1 MKKSLLLLAMLA
13 ATQQAYAL
21 SEPDKYGVW
30 RVNDYP
36 IQGAQNYNISLQ
48 DAVTLPGGG
57 DRRFDLQF
65 TIACKPGTPV
75 VVTSDIDNSSTP
87 GLIID
92 GKRYEDIQNL
102 GDSFN
107 TFWNSLRQA
116 KTLKMI
122 TGNEELP
129 LPITDL
135 AKVLPP
141 IDSASNVCVTKEKPE
156 PEQPTPTKNEWGKYG
171 SPSEGYHYFVY
182 NRGDSFSI
190 ACQPNKPAAI
200 TANVGGYS
208 NLGSAPY
215 LSDFVFTV
223 DGKVF
228 IAHQA
233 LKEKKAL
240 DTLWNELRKAKELDV
255 YPNGKGGRKYS
266 FPTDQIA
273 DVLPAPGSAGFICL
287 SEAEHNAAVLDDDL
301 ANIEPLKD
309 GDVHLRKRIN
319 PYYRKTTWNKYLL
332 DITSRS
338 NRMVITDLKINRGS
352 CTIDPKA
359 KLPFRMGFGGKVTL
373 SLLPEDCN
381 PLEVTVTT
389 LGGEQTLSFDQ

>member
-13 ATQQAYAL
+13 ATQAQA
-21 SEPDKYGVW
+21 EPAQEGVW
-30 RVNDYP
+30 QVSKGKPFPGY
-36 IQGAQNYNISLQ
+36 NYW
-48 DAVTLPGGG
+48 VE
-57 DRRFDLQF
+57 
-65 TIACKPGTPV
+65 
-75 VVTSDIDNSSTP
+75 DNSGKEEVSLTLTCDP
-87 GLIID
+87 SATAELIAKVGYIQYGHYGDKAFGLIID
-92 GKRYEDIQNL
+92 GKRYDGIRRLGED
-102 GDSFN
+102 FPA
-107 TFWNSLRQA
+107 FWEALRAA
-116 KTLKMI
+116 KQLAIFTEDEEEQGI
-122 TGNEELP
+122 VPVPTTGLAAALP
-129 LPITDL
+129 
-135 AKVLPP
+135 AVG
-141 IDSASNVCVTKEKPE
+141 SSGYFCRAKEKPE
-156 PEQPTPTKNEWGKYG
+156 SEKPQPAKGIWRSSGDASK
-171 SPSEGYHYFVY
+171 GYTYFVY

-233 LKEKKAL
+233 LKEQKGL
-240 DTLWNELRKAKELDV
+240 DTLWNALKKAKELAV

-287 SEAEHNAAVLDDDL
+287 SEAEHNAAVLNDDL

-381 PLEVTVTT
+381 PLEITVTT
-389 LGGEQTLSFDQ
+389 LGGEQTLSFEQ

>member
-13 ATQQAYAL
+13 ATQAQAA
-21 SEPDKYGVW
+21 PAPKGVW
-30 RVNDYP
+30 QVSKGKPFPGYNYWVEGNSGKEEVSLTLTCDPSATAELIATVGY
-36 IQGAQNYNISLQ
+36 IQYGHY
-48 DAVTLPGGG
+48 G
-57 DRRFDLQF
+57 DKAF
-65 TIACKPGTPV
+65 
-75 VVTSDIDNSSTP
+75 

-92 GKRYEDIQNL
+92 GKRYDGIRRLGED
-102 GDSFN
+102 FPA
-107 TFWNSLRQA
+107 FWEALRAA
-116 KTLKMI
+116 KQLAIFTEDEEEQGI
-122 TGNEELP
+122 VPVPTTGLAAALP
-129 LPITDL
+129 AVGSPGYFCR
-135 AKVLPP
+135 A
-141 IDSASNVCVTKEKPE
+141 KEKPE

-171 SPSEGYHYFVY
+171 NPSEGYHYFVY

-215 LSDFVFTV
+215 LSNFVFTV

-233 LKEKKAL
+233 LKEQQGL
-240 DTLWNELRKAKELDV
+240 ETLWNALRKAKELDV

-266 FPTDQIA
+266 FSTDQIA
-273 DVLPAPGSAGFICL
+273 DVLPAPGSVGFTCL
-287 SEAEHNAAVLDDDL
+287 SEAKHNAAVLDDDL

-309 GDVHLRKRIN
+309 GDIQLHKRVN
-319 PYYRKTTWNKYLL
+319 PYYRKMTWNKYLL

-359 KLPFRMGFGGKVTL
+359 KLPFRMGFGGKITL
-373 SLLPEDCN
+373 SMQPADCN
-381 PLEVTVTT
+381 PLEITVTT